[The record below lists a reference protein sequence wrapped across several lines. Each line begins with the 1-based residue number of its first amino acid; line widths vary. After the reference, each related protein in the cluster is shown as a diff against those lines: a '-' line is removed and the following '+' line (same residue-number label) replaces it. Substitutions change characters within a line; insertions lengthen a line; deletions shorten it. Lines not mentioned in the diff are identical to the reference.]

1 MLETEPAVQ
10 QSVQLRSVQ
19 GSRHTRHGRGC
30 SVWRRPPR
38 PLVARS
44 SMSPRHQL
52 DPRRQNPSCR
62 RTYEYGDEVP
72 PFFQA
77 SFTGDR
83 KGSRCNH
90 RAPVPLPLRWG
101 LGLAGEEKAGRG
113 CLTPNATPPGR
124 REERAGGGGRGHA
137 GGQALKLAARGKAM
151 QPASAAGRV
160 VVAVGFT
167 FTPRLGLGWVGW
179 SLAQEKEHTGGAASS
194 VVSLAA
200 LPCRLVS
207 ADHRIYVSLPGWLL
221 AAFRSPDVKR
231 NHRARAFSCC
241 HVFWIGAAVT
251 CMIKPYGFKVFS
263 F

>member
-1 MLETEPAVQ
+1 
-10 QSVQLRSVQ
+10 
-19 GSRHTRHGRGC
+19 
-30 SVWRRPPR
+30 
-38 PLVARS
+38 
-44 SMSPRHQL
+44 
-52 DPRRQNPSCR
+52 
-62 RTYEYGDEVP
+62 
-72 PFFQA
+72 
-77 SFTGDR
+77 
-83 KGSRCNH
+83 
-90 RAPVPLPLRWG
+90 

-200 LPCRLVS
+200 LPCPPACLRGPS
-207 ADHRIYVSLPGWLL
+207 DTREPPWL
-221 AAFRSPDVKR
+221 AAFRSREVRR
-231 NHRARAFSCC
+231 NHRARAFSCT
-241 HVFWIGAAVT
+241 HVFWIGAAVST
-251 CMIKPYGFKVFS
+251 CMIKPCGFKFLFFSEDGFKVQFNWPAATLDRS
-263 F
+263 TVESGHDLRWTDGTCAVDHGRWCAQRRLH